1 MVKELWEQ
9 PRIFSIPVPMPDNPL
24 RNLNVYVVCTEKQN
38 LIIDTGFNR
47 TECRDA
53 LWEGIRQLGLD
64 LSKTVLFLTHL
75 HSDHVGLVWDFVK
88 AQVPVYMGRIDYEYH
103 YMLQQGGFQTLEAQF
118 KSEGFP
124 SKQIALQSTQNQGRK
139 YASPSGFPVNLLE
152 DQDVLPLHGIEAR
165 VIHTPGHTPG
175 HMVLYL
181 PRENILFTGDHILF
195 DISPNISVWPNISDP
210 LSDYIASLKKTRA
223 LTIRAVFP
231 AHRTAGVDTY
241 HRIEQ
246 IIEHH
251 DQRLREIYKTVAA
264 CPGCNAYEI
273 AGRIKWLARG
283 IQWENFSP
291 HQKWFAMG
299 ETLAHLIHLTNCT
312 RMIRRVEDGVANY
325 YLP

>member
-75 HSDHVGLVWDFVK
+75 HSDHVGLV
-88 AQVPVYMGRIDYEYH
+88 
-103 YMLQQGGFQTLEAQF
+103 
-118 KSEGFP
+118 
-124 SKQIALQSTQNQGRK
+124 
-139 YASPSGFPVNLLE
+139 
-152 DQDVLPLHGIEAR
+152 
-165 VIHTPGHTPG
+165 
-175 HMVLYL
+175 
-181 PRENILFTGDHILF
+181 
-195 DISPNISVWPNISDP
+195 
-210 LSDYIASLKKTRA
+210 
-223 LTIRAVFP
+223 
-231 AHRTAGVDTY
+231 
-241 HRIEQ
+241 
-246 IIEHH
+246 
-251 DQRLREIYKTVAA
+251 YKTVAA

-273 AGRIKWLARG
+273 AGRIKWSARG
-283 IQWENFSP
+283 MQWENFSP

-299 ETLAHLIHLTNCT
+299 ETLAHLVHLTNCT